1 MEHGSRIE
9 LRELVQQPR
18 RGSESAAQLITV
30 DRPLFR
36 ADLFDSLADEPGSYR
51 VAHFHPEFSGNEPC
65 PRVWD
70 ASLTASPWDWLHDQ
84 VESVGAVSSRPA
96 WPLDPADAREL
107 SSLADTVV
115 TMARTFAPERC
126 RAYASPTCWTR
137 SGYRPGARQPRS
149 GGPVGYPPERPS
161 SRAAFP
167 PVMASSTCSRRPP
180 LRHSARARSIGKTG
194 QSVPCSTCS
203 LSRLFMNRSITSQ
216 PVPCSQT

>member
-1 MEHGSRIE
+1 MQQILALSHCAVIVRHWFEIDLDDASMEHGSRIE
-9 LRELVQQPR
+9 LRELVPQPR

-51 VAHFHPEFSGNEPC
+51 VAHFHPEFSGNEPG

-115 TMARTFAPERC
+115 AMARTFAPERC
-126 RAYASPTCWTR
+126 RSAAECYQLTR
-137 SGYRPGARQPRS
+137 DALESVRLMIEYLRQPDLLDTQWVSAWR
-149 GGPVGYPPERPS
+149 E
-161 SRAAFP
+161 AA
-167 PVMASSTCSRRPP
+167 
-180 LRHSARARSIGKTG
+180 
-194 QSVPCSTCS
+194 
-203 LSRLFMNRSITSQ
+203 
-216 PVPCSQT
+216 